1 MKLHEPQN
9 PIECLKQFL
18 HLICQ
23 LCREALPFVVILF
36 VVLSLLSISFSNF
49 NRLFTPLVSRFHRQA
64 IELTERTTPEQA
76 AAIREPLNAVNRRWE
91 NLLRGM
97 VDRQKQLEHA
107 LLHLGQFQHA
117 LNELLV
123 WINKTDNTLDQ
134 LKPVSPRMV
143 LWPHRSD

>member
-1 MKLHEPQN
+1 MCEN
-9 PIECLKQFL
+9 
-18 HLICQ
+18 
-23 LCREALPFVVILF
+23 
-36 VVLSLLSISFSNF
+36 
-49 NRLFTPLVSRFHRQA
+49 RQA

-76 AAIREPLNAVNRRWE
+76 ASIREPLNAVNRRWE

-97 VDRQKQLEHA
+97 VERQKQLEHA

-134 LKPVSPRMV
+134 LKPVSFTHTKKKIR
-143 LWPHRSD
+143 